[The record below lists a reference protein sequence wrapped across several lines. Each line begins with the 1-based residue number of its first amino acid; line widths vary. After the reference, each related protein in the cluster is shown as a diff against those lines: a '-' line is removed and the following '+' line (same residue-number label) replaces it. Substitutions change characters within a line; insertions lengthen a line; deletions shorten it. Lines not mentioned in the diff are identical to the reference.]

1 MTRTRLFAVETLAQV
16 ALAIAIGVSA
26 SIVLAG
32 AALLL
37 AGSAQA

>member
-1 MTRTRLFAVETLAQV
+1 MSRIRLFAIEFATQV
-16 ALAIAIGVSA
+16 ALALAVGLTVSM
-26 SIVLAG
+26 VLAG

>member
-1 MTRTRLFAVETLAQV
+1 MTRTRLFAVEILTQV

-37 AGSAQA
+37 AGGAQA